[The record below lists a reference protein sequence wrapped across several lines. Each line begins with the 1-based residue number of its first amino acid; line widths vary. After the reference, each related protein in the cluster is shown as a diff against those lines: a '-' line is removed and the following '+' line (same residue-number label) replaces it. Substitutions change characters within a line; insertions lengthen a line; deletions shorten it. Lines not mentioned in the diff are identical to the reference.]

1 MATSCCSA
9 STSDPVT
16 LRPGPSPAQRKAAF
30 PPSVDADTR
39 LLILGSLPG
48 DASIRQGEYY
58 AHRGNAFWTLMG
70 DVLGEDLRGQPY
82 AMRLKRLRARGVG
95 LWDVI
100 ESAQREGSLDGAIR
114 AAELRDLG
122 AFVARLPKLVAIGF
136 NGKTSAMQGRRQL
149 GEMQG
154 RRQLGD
160 RPGLTLIDLPSSS
173 GAYASLSRAQKAER
187 WAALRSWIAPPAA

>member
-1 MATSCCSA
+1 MA
-9 STSDPVT
+9 
-16 LRPGPSPAQRKAAF
+16 LRPGQSPAQRKAAF

-58 AHRGNAFWTLMG
+58 AHRGNAFWMLMG

-82 AMRLKRLRARGVG
+82 AMRLKRLRSRGVG

-122 AFVARLPKLVAIGF
+122 SFIARLPMLAAIGF
-136 NGKTSAMQGRRQL
+136 NGKTAAT
-149 GEMQG
+149 QG

-187 WAALRSWIAPPAA
+187 WAALRQWIGPPEA